1 MSEQKTPTE
10 KIEDDAVAIGCVSSL
25 VALGIGLTLIG
36 ILSDSFW
43 GAPLAL
49 GVGVGVLSFVACFIL
64 VSKWASRVANRRA
77 QAMKGKKE
85 KGQ

>member
-10 KIEDDAVAIGCVSSL
+10 KIEDNAVAIGYVSFL

-36 ILSDSFW
+36 ILPDSFW

-49 GVGVGVLSFVACFIL
+49 GVGVGVLSFVVCFIL
-64 VSKWASRVANRRA
+64 VSKWASRVANKRA
-77 QAMKGKKE
+77 RTE
-85 KGQ
+85 KGGGG